1 VIKPQLYFN
10 ISEVVIVERD
20 SLLVQ
25 NRMPIVEAATC
36 VCPSVFSLF
45 KVRSISLFLVFNKQA
60 YLGHNLIAEAILSDQ
75 DLVVRLLTLS
85 VLRSLLLLD
94 P

>member
-1 VIKPQLYFN
+1 VVQAQLHFN
-10 ISEVVIVERD
+10 ISKVVIMERD

-25 NRMPIVEAATC
+25 NRMPIVEAASC
-36 VCPSVFSLF
+36 VRPSVFSLF

-75 DLVVRLLTLS
+75 DLLIRLLTLS

>member
-10 ISEVVIVERD
+10 ISKVVIVERD

-25 NRMPIVEAATC
+25 NRMSIVEAATC

-45 KVRSISLFLVFNKQA
+45 KVRSVSFFLVLNKQA
-60 YLGHNLIAEAILSDQ
+60 YLSHDLIAEAIVSDQ
-75 DLVVRLLTLS
+75 DLIIRLLTLS
-85 VLRSLLLLD
+85 FLGPLLLLD